1 MSMNYPE
8 FYNSV
13 KEITLI
19 DPLAEMLGSF
29 KDGIITTT
37 YLDIVKSAGHSCPT
51 VAGAYLITYKAL
63 EMLYK
68 NEIPIRGNIRVEFK
82 ESIDDGVAGV
92 IANVISNITGATEIM
107 GFKGIGGKFVRH
119 SLMHFDSNIA
129 SSARFTRTDNNES
142 VDVFY
147 NPSSIAPDAN
157 MMKKKKKIMA
167 GFANDNEKLEF
178 GNLWQKRVREII
190 VDNCDN
196 KDVIMVKGK

>member
-1 MSMNYPE
+1 MNYPE
-8 FYNSV
+8 FYKSV
-13 KEITLI
+13 KEINLI

-29 KDGIITTT
+29 EDGKITTT

-51 VAGAYLITYKAL
+51 VAGAYLMTYKAL
-63 EMLYK
+63 EALYK
-68 NEIPIRGNIRVEFK
+68 NEIPVRGNIRVEFK
-82 ESIDDGVAGV
+82 DSIEDGVAGV

-119 SLMHFDSNIA
+119 SLMHFDSNIP

-157 MMKKKKKIMA
+157 MMPLMQKIMA
-167 GFANDNEKLEF
+167 GYANNDEKMEF
-178 GNLWQKRVREII
+178 GNLWQKRVKEII

-196 KDVIMVKGK
+196 EEIIMVKVR